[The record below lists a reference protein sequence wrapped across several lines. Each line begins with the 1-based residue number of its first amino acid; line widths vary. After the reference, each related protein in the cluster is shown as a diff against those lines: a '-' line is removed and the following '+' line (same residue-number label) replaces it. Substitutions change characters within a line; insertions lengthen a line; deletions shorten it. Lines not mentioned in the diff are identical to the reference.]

1 MVAAEVN
8 FGWIPFWLQTMDDEF
23 QRQAA
28 WAPMAISEKPSA
40 FCGRNVFVTGLDDR
54 VGFDLMKAGGEYGR
68 RLVEMSMFSSDY
80 PHSVTLWPNSRKH
93 VAELTAGM
101 DPSDARQVL
110 AGNAARVYGL

>member
-1 MVAAEVN
+1 MS
-8 FGWIPFWLQTMDDEF
+8 
-23 QRQAA
+23 
-28 WAPMAISEKPSA
+28 ISEPPSA

-54 VGFDLMKAGGEYGR
+54 VGFDLMKAGGEYGQ
-68 RLVEMSMFSSDY
+68 RLVEMAMFSSDY

-101 DPSDARQVL
+101 DPVDAEKVL